1 MEKKKVVIALGG
13 NALGKD
19 VEEQKEAVAKT
30 AKVIVDLAQQGLD
43 IIVTHGNGPQ
53 VGMIQNA
60 MDNLVVMHENYK
72 QVPLPTSVAMSQGYI
87 GIDLQNAIKYEL
99 YSRNIDGKVSTI
111 LSQVEV
117 DKNDPAFE
125 NPTKPIGRFLTK
137 EEAEENEANGVRCM
151 EDAGR
156 GYRVVVASPMPQRI
170 RELETIKTLVNAGHI
185 VITCGGGGIPVIS
198 ENGKLVGV
206 NAVIDKDNASSLLA
220 AQLGADYLVILTAVE
235 KVAINFG
242 KENQEWLSD
251 LTVEQAKEYIAE
263 EQFAKGSMLPK
274 IEAAIRFAESGE
286 GRRTLITLLDKAA
299 EGIAG
304 KTGTVIHNSYIR
316 CGSYPTSVSNEKKI
330 GDGTR

>member
-53 VGMIQNA
+53 VGMIHNA

-117 DKNDPAFE
+117 DKNDTAFE

-286 GRRTLITLLDKAA
+286 GRRTWITLLDKAA

-304 KTGTVIHNSYIR
+304 KTGTVIHQ
-316 CGSYPTSVSNEKKI
+316 
-330 GDGTR
+330 

>member
-1 MEKKKVVIALGG
+1 MDKKKVVIALGG

-19 VEEQKEAVAKT
+19 IEEQKEAVAKT

-60 MDNLVVMHENYK
+60 MDNLIVMQQNYK

-87 GIDLQNAIKYEL
+87 GIDLQNAIKYEVL
-99 YSRNIDGKVSTI
+99 SRNIDGKVSTI

-117 DKNDPAFE
+117 DPKDPAFD

-137 EEAEENEANGVRCM
+137 EEAEENEANGIRCM

-156 GYRVVVASPMPQRI
+156 GYRIVVASPMPKRI
-170 RELETIKTLVNAGHI
+170 RELETIKTLVGAGHI

-198 ENGKLVGV
+198 DEDGRLVGV

-220 AQLGADYLVILTAVE
+220 AQLGADHLVILTAVE
-235 KVAINFG
+235 KVAVNWG

-251 LTVEQAKEYIAE
+251 LTVEQAKEYIAQ

-274 IEAAIRFAESGE
+274 VEAAIRFAESGE
-286 GRRTLITLLDKAA
+286 GRHALITLLDKAA
-299 EGIAG
+299 AGIAG
-304 KTGTVIHNSYIR
+304 ETGTVIHS
-316 CGSYPTSVSNEKKI
+316 
-330 GDGTR
+330 

>member
-99 YSRNIDGKVSTI
+99 YSRNIEGKVSTI

-137 EEAEENEANGVRCM
+137 EESEENEANGVRCM

-185 VITCGGGGIPVIS
+185 VITCGGGGIPVVS

-251 LTVEQAKEYIAE
+251 LTVNQAKEYIAE

-304 KTGTVIHNSYIR
+304 KTGTVIHQ
-316 CGSYPTSVSNEKKI
+316 
-330 GDGTR
+330 

>member
-19 VEEQKEAVAKT
+19 IEEQKEAVAKT
-30 AKVIVDLAQQGLD
+30 AEVIVDLAEQGLD

-60 MDNLVVMHENYK
+60 MDNLIVMQKNYK

-99 YSRNIDGKVSTI
+99 LSRNIDGKVSTI

-117 DKNDPAFE
+117 DKDDPAFE

-137 EEAEENEANGVRCM
+137 EEADENEKNGIRCM

-156 GYRVVVASPMPQRI
+156 GYRIVVASPMPKRI
-170 RELETIKTLVNAGHI
+170 RELQTIKTLVDAGHI
-185 VITCGGGGIPVIS
+185 VITCGGGGIPVVS
-198 ENGKLVGV
+198 DEDGRLVGV

-220 AQLGADYLVILTAVE
+220 SQLGADHLVILTAVE
-235 KVAINFG
+235 KVAINWG

-251 LTVEQAKEYIAE
+251 LTIEQAKEYIAQ

-274 IEAAIRFAESGE
+274 VEAAIRFAESKE
-286 GRRTLITLLDKAA
+286 GRRALITLLDKAA
-299 EGIAG
+299 AGIAG
-304 KTGTVIHNSYIR
+304 ETGTVIHS
-316 CGSYPTSVSNEKKI
+316 
-330 GDGTR
+330 

>member
-19 VEEQKEAVAKT
+19 VEEQKEAVAQT

-156 GYRVVVASPMPQRI
+156 GYRVVVASPMPRRI

-304 KTGTVIHNSYIR
+304 KTGTVIHQ
-316 CGSYPTSVSNEKKI
+316 
-330 GDGTR
+330 

>member
-72 QVPLPTSVAMSQGYI
+72 QVLPTSVAMSQGYI

-99 YSRNIDGKVSTI
+99 YSRNIEGKVSTI

-125 NPTKPIGRFLTK
+125 NPTKPIGRFLSK

-304 KTGTVIHNSYIR
+304 KTGTVIHQ
-316 CGSYPTSVSNEKKI
+316 
-330 GDGTR
+330 

>member
-156 GYRVVVASPMPQRI
+156 GYRVVVAYPMPQRI

-304 KTGTVIHNSYIR
+304 KTGTVIHQ
-316 CGSYPTSVSNEKKI
+316 
-330 GDGTR
+330 

>member
-43 IIVTHGNGPQ
+43 IIVTQGNGPQ

-304 KTGTVIHNSYIR
+304 KTGTVIHQ
-316 CGSYPTSVSNEKKI
+316 
-330 GDGTR
+330 

>member
-117 DKNDPAFE
+117 DKNDQAFE

-304 KTGTVIHNSYIR
+304 KTGTVIHQ
-316 CGSYPTSVSNEKKI
+316 
-330 GDGTR
+330 

>member
-72 QVPLPTSVAMSQGYI
+72 QIPLPTSVAMSQGYI

-99 YSRNIDGKVSTI
+99 YSRNIEGKVSTI

-137 EEAEENEANGVRCM
+137 EEAEENEANGMRCM

-185 VITCGGGGIPVIS
+185 VITCGGGGIPVVS

-251 LTVEQAKEYIAE
+251 LTVDQAKEYIAE

-304 KTGTVIHNSYIR
+304 KTGTVIHQ
-316 CGSYPTSVSNEKKI
+316 
-330 GDGTR
+330 

>member
-60 MDNLVVMHENYK
+60 MDNMVVMHENYK

-99 YSRNIDGKVSTI
+99 YSRNIEGKVSTI

-304 KTGTVIHNSYIR
+304 KTGTVIHQ
-316 CGSYPTSVSNEKKI
+316 
-330 GDGTR
+330 

>member
-274 IEAAIRFAESGE
+274 IESAIRFAESGE

-304 KTGTVIHNSYIR
+304 KTGTVIHQ
-316 CGSYPTSVSNEKKI
+316 
-330 GDGTR
+330 

>member
-117 DKNDPAFE
+117 DNNDPAFE

-304 KTGTVIHNSYIR
+304 KTGTVIHQ
-316 CGSYPTSVSNEKKI
+316 
-330 GDGTR
+330 

>member
-19 VEEQKEAVAKT
+19 IEEQKEAVAKT
-30 AKVIVDLAQQGLD
+30 AKVIVDLAEQGLD

-60 MDNLVVMHENYK
+60 MDNLIVMEQNYK
-72 QVPLPTSVAMSQGYI
+72 QIPLPTSVAMSQGYI

-99 YSRNIDGKVSTI
+99 LSRGIDGKVSTI

-117 DKNDPAFE
+117 DKDDPAFE
-125 NPTKPIGRFLTK
+125 SPTKPIGRFMTK
-137 EEAEENEANGVRCM
+137 EEAEENEKNGICCM

-156 GYRVVVASPMPQRI
+156 GYRIVVASPMPKRI

-185 VITCGGGGIPVIS
+185 VITCGGGGIPVVS
-198 ENGKLVGV
+198 DENGKLVGV

-220 AQLGADYLVILTAVE
+220 AQLGADHLVILTAVE
-235 KVAINFG
+235 KVAINWG

-251 LTVEQAKEYIAE
+251 LTVEQAKAYIRE

-274 IEAAIRFAESGE
+274 VEAAIRFAESGE
-286 GRRTLITLLDKAA
+286 GRHALITLLDKAA
-299 EGIAG
+299 AGIAG
-304 KTGTVIHNSYIR
+304 ETGTVIHS
-316 CGSYPTSVSNEKKI
+316 
-330 GDGTR
+330 

>member
-19 VEEQKEAVAKT
+19 VEEQKEAVART

-99 YSRNIDGKVSTI
+99 YSRNIEGKVSTI

-263 EQFAKGSMLPK
+263 EQFAKRSMLPK

-304 KTGTVIHNSYIR
+304 KTGTVIHQ
-316 CGSYPTSVSNEKKI
+316 
-330 GDGTR
+330 

>member
-99 YSRNIDGKVSTI
+99 YSRNIEGKVSTI

-156 GYRVVVASPMPQRI
+156 GYRVVVASPMPRRI

-304 KTGTVIHNSYIR
+304 KTGTVIHQ
-316 CGSYPTSVSNEKKI
+316 
-330 GDGTR
+330 

>member
-1 MEKKKVVIALGG
+1 MERKKVVIALGG

-53 VGMIQNA
+53 VGMIQDA
-60 MDNLVVMHENYK
+60 MDNLVCMHENYK
-72 QVPLPTSVAMSQGYI
+72 QIPLPTCVAMSQGYI

-99 YSRNIDGKVSTI
+99 YERNIDGKVSTI
-111 LSQVEV
+111 LAQVEV
-117 DKNDPAFE
+117 DKDDEAFQH
-125 NPTKPIGRFLTK
+125 PTKPIGRFLSK

-151 EDAGR
+151 QDAGR
-156 GYRVVVASPMPQRI
+156 GYRVVVASPMPKRI
-170 RELETIKTLVNAGHI
+170 RELETVRTLVNAGHI
-185 VITCGGGGIPVIS
+185 VITCGGGGIPVVS
-198 ENGKLVGV
+198 EKGKLVGV

-220 AQLGADYLVILTAVE
+220 SQIGADYLVILTAVE

-251 LTVEQAKEYIAE
+251 LTVEQAKEYIAQD
-263 EQFAKGSMLPK
+263 QFAKGSMLPK
-274 IEAAIRFAESGE
+274 IEAAIRFAQSGE

-299 EGIAG
+299 DGIAG
-304 KTGTVIHNSYIR
+304 KTGTVIHS
-316 CGSYPTSVSNEKKI
+316 
-330 GDGTR
+330 

>member
-1 MEKKKVVIALGG
+1 MEDNIKGILYEWEKHIS
-13 NALGKD
+13 KD
-19 VEEQKEAVAKT
+19 
-30 AKVIVDLAQQGLD
+30 
-43 IIVTHGNGPQ
+43 
-53 VGMIQNA
+53 
-60 MDNLVVMHENYK
+60 
-72 QVPLPTSVAMSQGYI
+72 
-87 GIDLQNAIKYEL
+87 
-99 YSRNIDGKVSTI
+99 
-111 LSQVEV
+111 LSQEEV

-251 LTVEQAKEYIAE
+251 LTVNQAKEYIAE

-304 KTGTVIHNSYIR
+304 KTGTVIHQ
-316 CGSYPTSVSNEKKI
+316 
-330 GDGTR
+330 

>member
-1 MEKKKVVIALGG
+1 MDKKKVVIALGG

-19 VEEQKEAVAKT
+19 IEEQKEAVAKT

-60 MDNLVVMHENYK
+60 MDNLIVMQQNYK

-99 YSRNIDGKVSTI
+99 LSRNIDGKVSTI

-117 DKNDPAFE
+117 DPKDLAFD

-137 EEAEENEANGVRCM
+137 EEAEENEANGIRCM

-156 GYRVVVASPMPQRI
+156 GYRIVVASPMPKHI
-170 RELETIKTLVNAGHI
+170 RELETIKTLVGAGHI

-198 ENGKLVGV
+198 DEDGRLVGV

-220 AQLGADYLVILTAVE
+220 AQLGADHLVILTAVE
-235 KVAINFG
+235 KVAVNWG

-251 LTVEQAKEYIAE
+251 LTVEQAKEYIAQ

-274 IEAAIRFAESGE
+274 VEAAIRFAESGE
-286 GRRTLITLLDKAA
+286 GRHALITLLDKAA
-299 EGIAG
+299 AGIAG
-304 KTGTVIHNSYIR
+304 ETGTVIHS
-316 CGSYPTSVSNEKKI
+316 
-330 GDGTR
+330 

>member
-1 MEKKKVVIALGG
+1 MERKKVVIALGG

-60 MDNLVVMHENYK
+60 MDNLVCMHENYK
-72 QVPLPTSVAMSQGYI
+72 QIPLPTCVAMSQGYI

-111 LSQVEV
+111 LAQVEV
-117 DKNDPAFE
+117 DKDDEAFQ

-156 GYRVVVASPMPQRI
+156 GYRVVVASPMPKRI
-170 RELETIKTLVNAGHI
+170 RELETVRTLVNAGHI
-185 VITCGGGGIPVIS
+185 VITCGGGGIPVVS
-198 ENGKLVGV
+198 NKGKLEGV

-220 AQLGADYLVILTAVE
+220 SQIGADYLVILTAVE

-251 LTVEQAKEYIAE
+251 LTVEQAQEYIAQ

-274 IEAAIRFAESGE
+274 IEAAIRFAQSGE

-299 EGIAG
+299 DGIAG
-304 KTGTVIHNSYIR
+304 KTGTVIHS
-316 CGSYPTSVSNEKKI
+316 
-330 GDGTR
+330 

>member
-1 MEKKKVVIALGG
+1 MR
-13 NALGKD
+13 
-19 VEEQKEAVAKT
+19 
-30 AKVIVDLAQQGLD
+30 
-43 IIVTHGNGPQ
+43 
-53 VGMIQNA
+53 
-60 MDNLVVMHENYK
+60 NYK

-99 YSRNIDGKVSTI
+99 YSRNIEGKVSTI

-125 NPTKPIGRFLTK
+125 NPTKPIGRFLSK

-304 KTGTVIHNSYIR
+304 KTGTVIHQ
-316 CGSYPTSVSNEKKI
+316 
-330 GDGTR
+330 